1 MEPKKKRNPGIGIA
15 LGTGMGLALSL
26 AFGANT
32 DKPSQYMAYGLAFG
46 NAVGALIELI
56 SEKPGS

>member
-15 LGTGMGLALSL
+15 LGPGIGLALSL

-32 DKPSQYMAYGLAFG
+32 EDPSQYMAYGLAFG
-46 NAVGALIELI
+46 AAAGALIDLI
-56 SEKPGS
+56 SYKLDS

>member
-15 LGTGMGLALSL
+15 LGPGIGLALSL

-32 DKPSQYMAYGLAFG
+32 EDPSQYMAYGLAFG
-46 NAVGALIELI
+46 AAAGALLDFFNRP
-56 SEKPGS
+56 K